1 MERLAILGD
10 GGFAREVFFL
20 VKEINRAG
28 VHFEV
33 VAFIVQEAIPGARL
47 LGHSLVLDRD
57 VEQLGDVS
65 FVTGMG
71 QPAVKRRVVETIRE
85 RSPDARFATLVHP
98 NAVAATDPV
107 YGDQALKLDQG
118 VVVTAGN
125 IITVNVRLGSHA
137 HLNLDC
143 TVGHDTVIGEF
154 VTVSPGVHI
163 SGQVNIEAGAFIGTG
178 ANLIEGVRI
187 GRDAVVGAGACV
199 IQDVAAGA
207 TVVGV
212 PAVPVRR

>member
-20 VKEINRAG
+20 AQEIGGAG
-28 VHFEV
+28 AGFEV
-33 VAFIVQEAIPGARL
+33 AAFIVQDADPGANL
-47 LGHSLVLDRD
+47 LGRPLVSDRD
-57 VEQLGDVS
+57 VGQLENIS
-65 FVTGMG
+65 FITGMG
-71 QPAVKRRVVETIRE
+71 RPAVKRKVVELIHE
-85 RSPDARFATLVHP
+85 RLPNAHFATLVHP
-98 NAVAATDPV
+98 NTVAATDPV
-107 YGDQALKLDQG
+107 FGDQALKVDPG
-118 VVVTAGN
+118 AVVSAGN
-125 IITVNVRLGSHA
+125 LITVNVRLGSHS

-143 TVGHDTVIGEF
+143 TVGHDTVIEEF

-163 SGQVNIEAGAFIGTG
+163 SGNVYIESGAFIGTG

-199 IQDVAAGA
+199 IRDVDPGT

-212 PAVPVRR
+212 PAVPVRH